1 MQRCWV
7 GTYACPKLAFLPFF
21 SFLLPSFL
29 LFLLFLL
36 LQLLFLLFLLL
47 LFLLKTRL
55 ISTETLAFQTL
66 LCAQLSTFLAPAFS
80 THCSV
85 PTPLQVPGE
94 QSPHQTL
101 QNLELYHLHVRFPPP
116 TPSSPSITPKFY
128 PTCKSKLM
136 DQPPSLNF
144 PLSAP

>member
-1 MQRCWV
+1 MRREGGREGESERKRFGSSYVFSSTWVCPMQIGLSQV
-7 GTYACPKLAFLPFF
+7 
-21 SFLLPSFL
+21 
-29 LFLLFLL
+29 
-36 LQLLFLLFLLL
+36 
-47 LFLLKTRL
+47 LLKTRL

-101 QNLELYHLHVRFPPP
+101 QNLELYHLHVWFPPP
-116 TPSSPSITPKFY
+116 TPSSPSITPKSY